1 MSDLSEFVVETAE
14 EFGIPGVAVGVW
26 AGGREL
32 VACHGVTSLE
42 NPLPVDPDTMF
53 VLGSVSKTY
62 TATAVMC
69 LVADGRVELD
79 APVRRYLPE
88 LRLADER
95 AAAELT
101 VRQLLNHTGGLGLGG
116 IVESGFGD
124 DALARYVAGLP
135 ELELIGAP
143 GGRASYSQAGFNV
156 LGRILEK
163 ITGRPFERAV
173 AELLFGP
180 LGLTRTA
187 YLAQDVMTH
196 RFAVG
201 HNLEPDGTLST
212 AQLRKRERGDNP
224 GGGLESSV
232 SDQLR
237 WARFH
242 LGDGRAADGTRVLP
256 AEVLAELKRPT
267 TVLWASSLGDAI
279 GLSWFLRDIDGVRAV
294 GHNGST
300 NGQFADL
307 LTVPER
313 DFAVASLSNAAPNGI
328 PFNQAVVRWALEH
341 YLGLVDRDPE
351 PVAYDPA
358 RAAELVGR
366 YEVDAMTLD
375 IIAGEGGLVLDC
387 RIRPEIR
394 AAAGQE
400 LPPDHAPAG
409 VGLLPGDGDE
419 YVVTG
424 GGLKGQRGYFTRD
437 EAGRVIGIDVAGR
450 LFPRTTPA
458 T

>member
-1 MSDLSEFVVETAE
+1 MSDLTEFVAKAAE
-14 EFGIPGVAVGVW
+14 EYGIPGAAVGVW
-26 AGGREL
+26 AGGREII
-32 VACHGVTSLE
+32 ACHGVTSLE
-42 NPLPVDPDTMF
+42 NPLPVDADTLF

-88 LRLADER
+88 LRLADEST
-95 AAAELT
+95 AAAVT

-116 IVESGFGD
+116 IIESGFGD

-135 ELELIGAP
+135 ELELLGPP

-156 LGRILEK
+156 LGRIVEK
-163 ITGRPFERAV
+163 VTGRPFERAA
-173 AELLFGP
+173 AELLFEP

-187 YLAQDVMTH
+187 YQAQDVMTR

-201 HNLEPDGTLST
+201 HNAEPDGTLSV
-212 AQLRKRERGDNP
+212 ARLRKRERGDNP

-232 SDQLR
+232 ADLLR

-242 LGDGRAADGTRVLP
+242 LGDGRAAGGTRVLP
-256 AEVLAELKRPT
+256 AEVLAEMKRPT
-267 TVLWASSLGDAI
+267 TVLRASSLGDAI
-279 GLSWFLRDIDGVRAV
+279 GLSWFLRDIDGVRTVA
-294 GHNGST
+294 HNGST

-307 LTVPER
+307 MTVPER
-313 DFAVASLSNAAPNGI
+313 DFAVVSMSNAAPNGI
-328 PFNQAVVRWALEH
+328 PFNQAVVRWALER

-351 PVAYDPA
+351 PLPHDPA

-375 IIAGEGGLVLDC
+375 ITAGGDGLVLDV

-400 LPPDHAPAG
+400 LPPDHAPAAI
-409 VGLLPGDGDE
+409 GLLPGDGDE
-419 YVVTG
+419 YVITEG
-424 GGLKGQRGYFTRD
+424 ALRGQRGYFTRD
-437 EAGRVIGIDVAGR
+437 GSGRVIGIDLAGR
-450 LFPRTTPA
+450 LFPRTSPA
-458 T
+458 K